1 MPGQD
6 LTAARTTHTALGFV
20 LIAQR
25 KESSPRLIAHAAM
38 HIARRTLPAGELAA
52 VTQAIEEICEAM
64 HQAWVAS
71 GQAREQQWDTP

>member
-1 MPGQD
+1 MPGD
-6 LTAARTTHTALGFV
+6 DITASRTTHMALGFV

-25 KESSPRLIAHAAM
+25 KEASPRLIAHAAA
-38 HIARRTLPAGELAA
+38 HAARRALSADEFAPVKL
-52 VTQAIEEICEAM
+52 AIEEICEAM

>member
-1 MPGQD
+1 MSGQEP
-6 LTAARTTHTALGFV
+6 TASRTTHTALGFV

-25 KESSPRLIAHAAM
+25 KESSPRLIAHAAA
-38 HIARRTLPAGELAA
+38 HIARRALSADELGP

>member
-1 MPGQD
+1 MSGHD
-6 LTAARTTHTALGFV
+6 GLSSRTTHVALGFV

-25 KESSPRLIAHAAM
+25 KEANPRLIAHAAA
-38 HIARRTLPAGELAA
+38 HAARRALPANELAA
-52 VTQAIEEICEAM
+52 VKQAIEEICEAM

>member
-1 MPGQD
+1 MSGHD
-6 LTAARTTHTALGFV
+6 ITASRITHAALGFV

-25 KESSPRLIAHAAM
+25 RESTPHLIAHAAT
-38 HIARRTLPAGELAA
+38 HAARRALPADELAA
-52 VTQAIEEICEAM
+52 VARAIEEICEAM

>member
-1 MPGQD
+1 MPGHD
-6 LTAARTTHTALGFV
+6 IAASRTTHAALGFV

-25 KESSPRLIAHAAM
+25 KEANPRLIAHAAV
-38 HIARRTLPAGELAA
+38 HAARRALPADELAP